1 MPTRL
6 SAILLAG
13 LTAATVA
20 ACDAAPPAP
29 ALPGDTPRQV
39 TVVGEGDV
47 QGTPDL
53 MTASAGIAVLAA
65 DATDAMN
72 QSNDRVN
79 AVRTALVEAGIDE
92 ADIGTADFTLQP
104 QYGPDGIS
112 TEPVGYQASNTM
124 NVTIRD
130 TGVAGRVLA
139 LIQSSGGN
147 ATRINSVAYSFAD
160 DSELVRD
167 ARTNAFE
174 DAQARAQQYAD
185 LSGMQLGRIISISET
200 GGGAPPPTPM
210 PMERAMAAS
219 PVPLSPGQQT
229 VSFSVTAVW
238 ELT

>member
-1 MPTRL
+1 MRSRL
-6 SAILLAG
+6 TAVLLAG
-13 LTAATVA
+13 LTAAAVT

-29 ALPGDTPRQV
+29 PLPGDTPRQV

-53 MTASAGIAVLAA
+53 MTASAGISVIAS

-72 QSNDRVN
+72 QSTDRVN
-79 AVRTALVEAGIDE
+79 QVRTALVEAGIDE
-92 ADIGTADFTLQP
+92 SDIATANFSLQP
-104 QYGPDGIS
+104 QYGADGVS
-112 TEPVGYQASNTM
+112 AEPVGYEANNTM

-130 TGVAGRVLA
+130 TAVAGRVLA

-160 DSELVRD
+160 DSELVKD

-185 LSGMQLGRIISISET
+185 LSGLELGKIISISET
-200 GGGAPPPTPM
+200 GGGTPPPTPM

-229 VSFSVTAVW
+229 VSFSVTAIW
-238 ELT
+238 ELR

>member
-6 SAILLAG
+6 SAVLLAG

-53 MTASAGIAVLAA
+53 MTASAGISVLAA

-104 QYGPDGIS
+104 QYGPDG
-112 TEPVGYQASNTM
+112 
-124 NVTIRD
+124 
-130 TGVAGRVLA
+130 
-139 LIQSSGGN
+139 
-147 ATRINSVAYSFAD
+147 
-160 DSELVRD
+160 
-167 ARTNAFE
+167 
-174 DAQARAQQYAD
+174 
-185 LSGMQLGRIISISET
+185 
-200 GGGAPPPTPM
+200 
-210 PMERAMAAS
+210 
-219 PVPLSPGQQT
+219 
-229 VSFSVTAVW
+229 
-238 ELT
+238 